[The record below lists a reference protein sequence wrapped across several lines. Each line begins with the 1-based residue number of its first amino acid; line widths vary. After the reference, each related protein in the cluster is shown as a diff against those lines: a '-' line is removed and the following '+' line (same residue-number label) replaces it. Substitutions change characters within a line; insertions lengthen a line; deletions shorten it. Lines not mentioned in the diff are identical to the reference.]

1 MTPRTV
7 ALQAPLSM
15 GFSRQEYWSG
25 LPFPSPGDLSSPG
38 VAPRSS
44 ALQADILPS
53 EPPGSPCKLKHC
65 CKSKVFIIV
74 CLFVCFL
81 IPQLVAPELL
91 HEEAR
96 AGEAQLTAQRPGAH
110 TVQGA
115 WRSPTQLGVGIG
127 GARKGGGPDAWSPR
141 KRERSAT

>member
-1 MTPRTV
+1 MGCHSL
-7 ALQAPLSM
+7 LQEIFPAQGLHPGLLHCRQISYHLSHQEAPVNLNIAVKVK
-15 GFSRQEYWSG
+15 
-25 LPFPSPGDLSSPG
+25 SS
-38 VAPRSS
+38 
-44 ALQADILPS
+44 LL
-53 EPPGSPCKLKHC
+53 
-65 CKSKVFIIV
+65 FV